1 MATYTRAGVFSG
13 TVPGAPRET
22 ALRVL
27 DAAGSDA
34 VLWATADKQKTVGP
48 IVYEDEDGLVTFYAD
63 PGTYTVRWTGG
74 STTVTV
80 AGGTEEA
87 SATPSAAS
95 LASMLGLLTSGEEV
109 IPRQLCASEYPADSG
124 TVHLVYF
131 TARRTEVITQVV
143 TSVYGTAADTV
154 TTARLGVYQSDGTTA
169 SLVAATAN
177 DTGLWAATFTA
188 YPKAFAAPWYKVAGN
203 RYAFAV
209 FGVASTMPVLGC
221 QQYRYQDAAR
231 PPREQGELSGQSG
244 LPAAI
249 TEASLASGYRRFQG
263 VFLP

>member
-48 IVYEDEDGLVTFYAD
+48 VVYENEAGTVTFYAD

-80 AGGTEEA
+80 AGGTEEP
-87 SATPSAAS
+87 SAVPSAAS

-109 IPRQLCASEYPADSG
+109 VPRQWCASEYPIDTG
-124 TVHLVYF
+124 TVHLTYF
-131 TARRTEVITQVV
+131 TARKTEVITQVAS
-143 TSVYGTAADTV
+143 SVYGTAAATV
-154 TTARLGVYQSDGTTA
+154 TTARMGVYQSDGTTA

-177 DTGLWAATFTA
+177 DTGLWAATFTTYTRA
-188 YPKAFAAPWYKVAGN
+188 LSAPWYKVAGH
-203 RYAFAV
+203 RYAYAAFAV
-209 FGVASTMPVLGC
+209 ASTTPVLGC

-231 PPREQGELSGQSG
+231 APREQGELSGQTN
-244 LPAAI
+244 LPATI
-249 TEASLASGYRRFQG
+249 TEASLAAGYRRFQG
-263 VFLP
+263 VFIP